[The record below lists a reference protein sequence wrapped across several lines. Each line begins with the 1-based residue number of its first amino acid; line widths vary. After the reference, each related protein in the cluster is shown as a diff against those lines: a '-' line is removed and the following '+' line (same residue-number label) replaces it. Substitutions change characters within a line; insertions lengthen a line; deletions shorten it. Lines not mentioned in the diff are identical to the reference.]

1 VDLPKSVV
9 LAPRVR
15 AFLEAPH
22 FATLGTVGE
31 DGAPHQ
37 AVIWYALEADGRI
50 LVNSRFPRRW
60 PAELTREPRCS
71 LAIMDEAN
79 PFIWVGLA
87 GIVETIVDDVEQAR
101 DDIVALAIRY
111 DDAAPER
118 EAAFRSQ
125 PRISFRIRVVGV
137 HDHIEDPARPP
148 GTAPGNTTAATA
160 ATAATATTGA
170 TAPTA
175 APAPATPGQG

>member
-1 VDLPKSVV
+1 VRRYHAGVDLPEPVS
-9 LAPRVR
+9 LSPRVR

-37 AVIWYALEADGRI
+37 AVIWYDLQADDRI

-71 LAIMDEAN
+71 LAIMDEAD

-87 GIVETIVDDVEQAR
+87 GVVETVIEDVEKAR
-101 DDIVALAIRY
+101 DDIVALAVRY

-118 EAAFRSQ
+118 VAAFRTQ
-125 PRISFRIRVVGV
+125 PRISFRIRIVGV
-137 HDHIEDPARPP
+137 HDHIEDPARPV
-148 GTAPGNTTAATA
+148 GTAPASRTA
-160 ATAATATTGA
+160 
-170 TAPTA
+170 A
-175 APAPATPGQG
+175 APAPAAGQG